1 MKLNKKNQ
9 NQMKYFE
16 NRTFSDVMILVLALI
31 SISIHLLVISNLEYH
46 RDELLYFSLGL
57 HPAAGYATVP
67 PMIGWIAWLM
77 ESLFG
82 YSVFAVRLFPA
93 LISGAMI
100 FLAASMAKE
109 LGGSRY
115 AAFLAALGLLISNF
129 FLRTFSLYMPVF
141 MEIFLWTLCIYLI
154 IKYINSKKDKFLII
168 LGIVAGFALLNKYLV
183 GLLFAGLIIIIP
195 FTEYREVF
203 RKKMFWAGIVAGFI
217 IFLPNFIWQIS
228 RGFPVFHH
236 ITELYDT
243 QLVHMDLLLFLKEQ
257 LLMPITGTVFTIAG
271 LIFLLLNKKIKK
283 FRFLGFLSLF
293 IIAAL
298 MILKGKSYYT
308 LGIFPLL
315 IISGAVSYGHWI
327 KKTWLRVVFPMVL
340 VLLTIPVIPFGIPV
354 YKQAGLIKYFK
365 VLEDKYGIDVGRR
378 FEDGSIHS
386 LPQDY
391 ADMLGWE
398 ELTYITNKAYQM
410 IGDKK
415 ASFIYC
421 ENYGQA
427 GAITIIGKRYGLP
440 EAVSFNESF
449 RYWIP
454 EKFDPDITS
463 FIYINRKLGED
474 IQRLFG
480 KITLVGKISN
490 PDAREYGTAVYL
502 CENPVISFNQFWS
515 DRLKRLE

>member
-1 MKLNKKNQ
+1 
-9 NQMKYFE
+9 
-16 NRTFSDVMILVLALI
+16 
-31 SISIHLLVISNLEYH
+31 
-46 RDELLYFSLGL
+46 
-57 HPAAGYATVP
+57 
-67 PMIGWIAWLM
+67 
-77 ESLFG
+77 
-82 YSVFAVRLFPA
+82 
-93 LISGAMI
+93 
-100 FLAASMAKE
+100 
-109 LGGSRY
+109 

-141 MEIFLWTLCIYLI
+141 IDIFLWTLCIYLI
-154 IKYINSKKDKFLII
+154 IKYINSKRDKFLLIF
-168 LGIVAGFALLNKYLV
+168 GMVAGFALLNKYLV

-195 FTEYREVF
+195 FTEHREVF
-203 RKKMFWAGIVAGFI
+203 KKKMFWAGLIAGFI
-217 IFLPNFIWQIS
+217 IFLPNFIWQVS

-243 QLVHMDLLLFLKEQ
+243 QLVHMDFPLFLKEQ
-257 LLMPITGTVFTIAG
+257 LLMPFTGTVFTLAG

-293 IIAAL
+293 IITAL
-298 MILKGKSYYT
+298 MILKGKGYYT

-315 IISGAVSYGHWI
+315 IIAGAVSYEHWI
-327 KKTWLRVVFPMVL
+327 KNTWLRVVFPMVL
-340 VLLTIPVIPFGIPV
+340 VLLIVSVLPFGIPV

-365 VLEDKYGIDVGRR
+365 ALEDKYGIDAGRR

-427 GAITIIGKRYGLP
+427 GAITIIGKKYGLP
-440 EAVSFNESF
+440 GAVSFNESF

-474 IQRLFG
+474 VQRLFG
-480 KITLVGKISN
+480 KITLIGKISN

-502 CENPVISFNQFWS
+502 CEKPVNSFNQFWS

>member
-1 MKLNKKNQ
+1 MSGNYNAMKTNGSRI
-9 NQMKYFE
+9 FE
-16 NRTFSDVMILVLALI
+16 YVPIIFLAI
-31 SISIHLLVISNLEYH
+31 FSISIHLVVINNLEYH

-67 PMIGWIAWLM
+67 PLIGWIAWLM

-93 LISGAMI
+93 LISGAII

-115 AAFLAALGLLISNF
+115 ASFLAALGLSISNF

-141 MEIFLWTLCIYLI
+141 VEIFLWTLCIYLI
-154 IKYINSKKDKFLII
+154 IKYINSKKDNILVI
-168 LGIVAGFALLNKYLV
+168 LGVVAGFALLNKYLV

-195 FTEYREVF
+195 FTQYRDVL
-203 RKKMFWAGIVAGFI
+203 RKKMFWAGIAAGLI

-236 ITELYDT
+236 ITELYST
-243 QLVHMDLLLFLKEQ
+243 QLVHMDYVLFLKEQ
-257 LLMPITGTVFTIAG
+257 LLMPITGTFFTIAG
-271 LIFLLLNKKIKK
+271 LIFLLLNKKIRR
-283 FRFLGFLSLF
+283 FRFLGLLSLF
-293 IIAAL
+293 IIVTL

-315 IISGAVSYGHWI
+315 IIAGAVAYGHWI
-327 KKTWLRVVFPMVL
+327 KKTWIRVVFPMVL
-340 VLLTIPVIPFGIPV
+340 VLLTIPVIPFGLPV
-354 YKQAGLIKYFK
+354 YNQTGLIKYFK
-365 VLEDKYGIDVGRR
+365 VLEDKYGIDTGRR
-378 FEDGSIHS
+378 FEDGTIHS

-398 ELTYITNKAYQM
+398 ELTSITNKAYQM
-410 IGDKK
+410 IADKK
-415 ASFIYC
+415 ACFIYC

-427 GAITIIGKRYGLP
+427 GAITIIGKKYGLP
-440 EAVSFNESF
+440 GAVSFNESF

-463 FIYINRKLGED
+463 LIYINHKLGED

-480 KITLVGKISN
+480 KTTLVGKISN
-490 PDAREYGTAVYL
+490 PDAREYGMAVYL
-502 CENPVISFNQFWS
+502 CENPVFSFNRFWS

>member
-1 MKLNKKNQ
+1 MRLFDGKK
-9 NQMKYFE
+9 
-16 NRTFSDVMILVLALI
+16 TPDLLILLLALI
-31 SISIHLLVISNLEYH
+31 SVSIHLLVINNLEYH

-77 ESLFG
+77 ENLFG
-82 YSVFAVRLFPA
+82 YSVLAVRLFPA

-100 FLAASMAKE
+100 FLASSIAKE
-109 LGGSRY
+109 LGGSGY
-115 AAFLAALGLLISNF
+115 ASFLAALGLLISNF
-129 FLRTFSLYMPVF
+129 FLRSFSLYMPVF

-168 LGIVAGFALLNKYLV
+168 FGVITGIALLNKYLV
-183 GLLFAGLIIIIP
+183 GLLFAGLIVIIP

-203 RKKMFWAGIVAGFI
+203 RKKMFWAGLAAGFV
-217 IFLPNFIWQIS
+217 IFLPNFIWQVS
-228 RGFPVFHH
+228 KGFPVFHH
-236 ITELYDT
+236 ITELYNT
-243 QLVHMDLLLFLKEQ
+243 QLVHMNVPLFLKEQ

-271 LIFLLLNKKIKK
+271 LIFLLSNKKIKK

-293 IIAAL
+293 MIAGL

-315 IISGAVSYGHWI
+315 ITSGAVAYGHWI
-327 KKTWLRVVFPMVL
+327 KKAWLRVIFPIIL
-340 VLLTIPVIPFGIPV
+340 VLLTLPVIPFGIPI
-354 YKQAGLIKYFK
+354 YNEAGLIKYFK
-365 VLEDKYGIDVGRR
+365 ALDEKYRIDVGRR

-398 ELTYITNKAYQM
+398 ELTSITNKAYKM

-454 EKFDPDITS
+454 EKFNPDITS
-463 FIYINRKLGED
+463 LIYINHQLGGD
-474 IQRLFG
+474 IQRLFN
-480 KITLVGKISN
+480 KITLIGKISN
-490 PDAREYGTAVYL
+490 PDAREYGAEVYL
-502 CENPVISFNQFWS
+502 CEYPKISFNEFWAS
-515 DRLKRLE
+515 RLKDLRDH

>member
-1 MKLNKKNQ
+1 
-9 NQMKYFE
+9 MKYFE
-16 NRTFSDVMILVLALI
+16 NRTFSDLLIPVLALI
-31 SISIHLLVISNLEYH
+31 SISVHLFVINNLEYH

-57 HPAAGYATVP
+57 HPSAGYATVP
-67 PMIGWIAWLM
+67 PMIGWIAWFM
-77 ESLFG
+77 EKLFG

-93 LISGAMI
+93 LLSGAMI

-141 MEIFLWTLCIYLI
+141 IDIFLWTLCIYLI
-154 IKYINSKKDKFLII
+154 IKYINSKRDKFLLII
-168 LGIVAGFALLNKYLV
+168 GIVAGFALLNKYLV

-195 FTEYREVF
+195 FTEHREVF
-203 RKKMFWAGIVAGFI
+203 RKKMFWAGLAAGFV
-217 IFLPNFIWQIS
+217 IFLPNFIWQVT
-228 RGFPVFHH
+228 RGFPVFLH
-236 ITELYDT
+236 ISELYDT
-243 QLVHMDLLLFLKEQ
+243 QLVHMDVPLFLKEQ
-257 LLMPITGTVFTIAG
+257 LLMPIIGTVFTIAG

-315 IISGAVSYGHWI
+315 IIAGALLYGHWI
-327 KKTWLRVVFPMVL
+327 KKTWQRVVFPMVL
-340 VLLTIPVIPFGIPV
+340 VMLTIPVLPFGIPV
-354 YKQAGLIKYFK
+354 YNQAGLVKYFK
-365 VLEDKYGIDVGRR
+365 VLEDKYGIDAGRR

-410 IGDKK
+410 IGDKI

-427 GAITIIGKRYGLP
+427 GAITIIGKKYGLP
-440 EAVSFNESF
+440 GAVSFNESF

-454 EKFDPDITS
+454 EKFDPDIKS

-474 IQRLFG
+474 VQRLFG
-480 KITLVGKISN
+480 KTTLVGKISN

-502 CENPVISFNQFWS
+502 CENPVNSFNQFWS
-515 DRLKRLE
+515 

>member
-1 MKLNKKNQ
+1 MRLFDGKK
-9 NQMKYFE
+9 
-16 NRTFSDVMILVLALI
+16 TPDLLILLLALI
-31 SISIHLLVISNLEYH
+31 SVSIHLLVINNLEYH

-77 ESLFG
+77 ENLFG
-82 YSVFAVRLFPA
+82 YSVLAVRLFPA

-100 FLAASMAKE
+100 FLASSIAKE
-109 LGGSRY
+109 LGGSGY
-115 AAFLAALGLLISNF
+115 ASFLAALGLLISNF
-129 FLRTFSLYMPVF
+129 FLRSFSLYMPVF

-168 LGIVAGFALLNKYLV
+168 FGVITGIALLNKYLV
-183 GLLFAGLIIIIP
+183 GLLFAGLIVIIP

-203 RKKMFWAGIVAGFI
+203 RKKMFWAGLAAGFV
-217 IFLPNFIWQIS
+217 IFLPNFIWQVS
-228 RGFPVFHH
+228 KGFPVFHH
-236 ITELYDT
+236 ITELYNT
-243 QLVHMDLLLFLKEQ
+243 QLVHMNVPLFLKEQ

-271 LIFLLLNKKIKK
+271 LIFLLSNKKIKK

-293 IIAAL
+293 MIAGL

-315 IISGAVSYGHWI
+315 ITSGAVAYGHWI
-327 KKTWLRVVFPMVL
+327 KKAWLRVIFPIIL
-340 VLLTIPVIPFGIPV
+340 VLLTLPVIPFGIPI
-354 YKQAGLIKYFK
+354 YNEAGLIKYFK
-365 VLEDKYGIDVGRR
+365 ALDEKYRIDVGRR

-398 ELTYITNKAYQM
+398 ELTSITNKAYKM

-440 EAVSFNESF
+440 
-449 RYWIP
+449 
-454 EKFDPDITS
+454 DT
-463 FIYINRKLGED
+463 
-474 IQRLFG
+474 
-480 KITLVGKISN
+480 
-490 PDAREYGTAVYL
+490 
-502 CENPVISFNQFWS
+502 
-515 DRLKRLE
+515 

>member
-1 MKLNKKNQ
+1 
-9 NQMKYFE
+9 MKYFE
-16 NRTFSDVMILVLALI
+16 NKTCSDLLILVLALI
-31 SISIHLLVISNLEYH
+31 SISIHLFVINNLEYH

-67 PMIGWIAWLM
+67 PLIGWIAWLM
-77 ESLFG
+77 ETLFG

-93 LISGAMI
+93 LLSGAMI
-100 FLAASMAKE
+100 FLAASMVKE
-109 LGGSRY
+109 LGGSQY

-141 MEIFLWTLCIYLI
+141 IDIFLWTLCIYLI
-154 IKYINSKKDKFLII
+154 IKYINSKKGKFLLIFGII
-168 LGIVAGFALLNKYLV
+168 AGIALLNKYLV
-183 GLLFAGLIIIIP
+183 GLLFAGIIIIIP
-195 FTEYREVF
+195 FTEHREVF
-203 RKKMFWAGIVAGFI
+203 SKKMFWAGIVAGFI
-217 IFLPNFIWQIS
+217 IFLPNLIWQVS
-228 RGFPVFHH
+228 KGFPVFHH

-243 QLVHMDLLLFLKEQ
+243 QLVHMDYSLFLKEQ
-257 LLMPITGTVFTIAG
+257 LLMPITGTVFTIPG

-283 FRFLGFLSLF
+283 FRFLGFLTIF
-293 IIAAL
+293 IIASL

-315 IISGAVSYGHWI
+315 IISGAVAYGHWI
-327 KKTWLRVVFPMVL
+327 KKIWLRVVFPMVL

-354 YKQAGLIKYFK
+354 YNQAGLIKYFK

-398 ELTYITNKAYQM
+398 ELTCITNKAYRM
-410 IGDKK
+410 IGDNK
-415 ASFIYC
+415 ACFIYC

-440 EAVSFNESF
+440 EAISFNESF

-454 EKFDPDITS
+454 EKFDPEITS

-480 KITLVGKISN
+480 RISLVGKISN
-490 PDAREYGTAVYL
+490 PDAREYGTSVYL
-502 CENPVISFNQFWS
+502 CENPLISFNQFWS
-515 DRLKRLE
+515 ERLKRLE

>member
-1 MKLNKKNQ
+1 MKF
-9 NQMKYFE
+9 FE
-16 NRTFSDVMILVLALI
+16 NKTTSDLLILILALI
-31 SISIHLLVISNLEYH
+31 SVLIHLFVISNLEYH

-57 HPAAGYATVP
+57 HPASGYATVP

-82 YSVFAVRLFPA
+82 SSVFAVRLFPA

-109 LGGSRY
+109 LGGSGY
-115 AAFLAALGLLISNF
+115 ASFLAALGLLISNF
-129 FLRTFSLYMPVF
+129 FLRTFSLFMPVF

-154 IKYINSKKDKFLII
+154 IKYINTKNDKFLII
-168 LGIVAGFALLNKYLV
+168 FGVIAGFTLLNKYLV
-183 GLLFAGLIIIIP
+183 GLLFAGLMVIIP

-203 RKKMFWAGIVAGFI
+203 RKKMFWAGLAAGFV
-217 IFLPNFIWQIS
+217 IFLPNFIWQAS
-228 RGFPVFHH
+228 KGFPAFHH

-243 QLVHMDLLLFLKEQ
+243 QLVHMNVSLFLTEQ
-257 LLMPITGTVFTIAG
+257 LLMPITGTVFTVAG
-271 LIFLLLNKKIKK
+271 LIFLLTNKKIKK

-293 IIAAL
+293 IIAGL

-327 KKTWLRVVFPMVL
+327 KKAWLRVIFPIIL
-340 VLLTIPVIPFGIPV
+340 VLLTLPVIPFGIPI
-354 YKQAGLIKYFK
+354 YNQAGLIKYFK
-365 VLEDKYGIDVGRR
+365 VLEEKYGIDVGRR

-398 ELTYITNKAYQM
+398 ELTNITNKAYQM
-410 IGDKK
+410 IADKK

-427 GAITIIGKRYGLP
+427 GAITIIGKKYGLP

-454 EKFDPDITS
+454 EKFEPDITS
-463 FIYINRKLGED
+463 FIYINDELGED

-502 CENPVISFNQFWS
+502 CENPLIGFNTFWS

>member
-1 MKLNKKNQ
+1 
-9 NQMKYFE
+9 MKYFE
-16 NRTFSDVMILVLALI
+16 NKTFSDLLIPVLALI
-31 SISIHLLVISNLEYH
+31 SISIHLAVINNLEYH

-57 HPAAGYATVP
+57 HPSAGYATVP
-67 PMIGWIAWLM
+67 PMIGWIAWFM
-77 ESLFG
+77 EKLFG

-93 LISGAMI
+93 LLSGAMI
-100 FLAASMAKE
+100 FLAASMVKE

-141 MEIFLWTLCIYLI
+141 IDIFLWTLCIYLI
-154 IKYINSKKDKFLII
+154 IKYINTKRDKFLLIF
-168 LGIVAGFALLNKYLV
+168 GIVAGFALLNKYLV
-183 GLLFAGLIIIIP
+183 GLLFAGLLIIIP
-195 FTEYREVF
+195 FTEHREVF
-203 RKKMFWAGIVAGFI
+203 RKKMFWASLAAGFI
-217 IFLPNFIWQIS
+217 TFLPNFIWQVS

-236 ITELYDT
+236 ISELYDT
-243 QLVHMDLLLFLKEQ
+243 QLVHMDFPLFLKEQ
-257 LLMPITGTVFTIAG
+257 LLMPIIGSVFTIAG

-315 IISGAVSYGHWI
+315 IIAGAVLYGHWI
-327 KKTWLRVVFPMVL
+327 KKAWLRVVFPMVL
-340 VLLTIPVIPFGIPV
+340 VMLTIPVLPFGIPV
-354 YKQAGLIKYFK
+354 YNQAGLVKYFK
-365 VLEDKYGIDVGRR
+365 VLEDKYGIDAGRR

-427 GAITIIGKRYGLP
+427 GAITIIGKKYGLP
-440 EAVSFNESF
+440 GAVSFNESF

-454 EKFDPDITS
+454 EKFDPDIKS

-480 KITLVGKISN
+480 KITLAGKISN

-515 DRLKRLE
+515 ERLKSLE